1 MRTFIKTISLSFIM
15 IAISC
20 SKEVAEPNANQNN
33 NPDRTSYSI
42 SIDDLHAYL
51 TEQSTTVLTKGSSFD
66 I

>member
-1 MRTFIKTISLSFIM
+1 M

-51 TEQSTTVLTKGSSFD
+51 TEQSTTVNGDYYNSISCMIYQVTL
-66 I
+66 